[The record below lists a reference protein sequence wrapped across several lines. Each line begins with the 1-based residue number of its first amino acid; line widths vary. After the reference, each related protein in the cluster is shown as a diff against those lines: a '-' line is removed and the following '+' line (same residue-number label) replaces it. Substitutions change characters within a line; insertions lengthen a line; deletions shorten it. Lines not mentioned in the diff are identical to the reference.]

1 MAFDTI
7 DERAAGICVGLPFG
21 RVYME
26 PSAVAFDAA
35 DQQHLLWLFREPLAS
50 EEEYISYARRL
61 RVAPRV
67 VLRVRGI
74 GG

>member
-1 MAFDTI
+1 MAFETI

-35 DQQHLLWLFREPLAS
+35 DQQHLAMLFREPLAGAAVNVVGTVLRAP
-50 EEEYISYARRL
+50 ERRAL
-61 RVAPRV
+61 QAPR
-67 VLRVRGI
+67 RRR
-74 GG
+74 

>member
-1 MAFDTI
+1 MAFETI

-26 PSAVAFDAA
+26 PSATAFDQA
-35 DQQHLLWLFREPLAS
+35 DKQHLQGLFREPLAG
-50 EEEYISYARRL
+50 EETYHTYAARL

-67 VLRVRGI
+67 VLRVRGLR
-74 GG
+74 